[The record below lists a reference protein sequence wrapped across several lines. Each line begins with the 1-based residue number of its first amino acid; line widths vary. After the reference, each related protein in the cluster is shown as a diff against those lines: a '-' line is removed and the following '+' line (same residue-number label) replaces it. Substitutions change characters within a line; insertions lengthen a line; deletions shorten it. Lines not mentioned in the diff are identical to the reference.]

1 MESGVSLSPWCKG
14 LPSMNP
20 TPLGE
25 AQKLAR
31 DVGCPTDDNTRMVT
45 CLKTTNASRFIE
57 VQPKVDVS

>member
-1 MESGVSLSPWCKG
+1 
-14 LPSMNP
+14 MNP